1 MNYKI
6 NKRVIL
12 RNRITALMI
21 LCMLV
26 SVAAY
31 GQNEKLRQMVRKS
44 ISMPTSTLS
53 KSTLQKATSIEYS
66 ADMGTVPE
74 WHDCKIIVKK
84 NSVRVR
90 MTKDYEPDNVVTY
103 DKTFSLSADK
113 YQKFITSL
121 ANQSIK
127 KTKPIDRGVGGGSSR
142 IKVCKGSSILFKG
155 DEREDLKIG
164 RGELVD
170 SFLQLLPS
178 DVARK
183 ILVFMGRE

>member
-44 ISMPTSTLS
+44 IRMPTSTLS

-84 NSVRVR
+84 N
-90 MTKDYEPDNVVTY
+90 Y
-103 DKTFSLSADK
+103 
-113 YQKFITSL
+113 I
-121 ANQSIK
+121 
-127 KTKPIDRGVGGGSSR
+127 
-142 IKVCKGSSILFKG
+142 
-155 DEREDLKIG
+155 
-164 RGELVD
+164 
-170 SFLQLLPS
+170 
-178 DVARK
+178 
-183 ILVFMGRE
+183 

>member
-1 MNYKI
+1 MLSNKKI
-6 NKRVIL
+6 TTFIV
-12 RNRITALMI
+12 
-21 LCMLV
+21 LCLLV
-26 SVAAY
+26 SATTY

-53 KSTLQKATSIEYS
+53 KLTLQKATSIEYS
-66 ADMGTVPE
+66 ADMGSVPE

-142 IKVCKGSSILFKG
+142 IKVCKGSSTLFKG
-155 DEREDLKIG
+155 DEKEDLTVSS
-164 RGELVD
+164 GELID
-170 SFLQLLPS
+170 SFLKVIPS

-183 ILVFMGRE
+183 VLVFMGQEYKTASFH